1 VQKKLTLKKDGIAV
15 IMTDTIYGLVGS
27 AFSRKAVARIGAAK
41 GRDDHK
47 PYIVLISSTKDLELF
62 GVVPTLSQKL
72 FLKKA
77 WPGKVS
83 VIFPVPSKKFEHIH
97 RGKKEIA
104 FRLPKLPKIKKGLVQ
119 LATLIKQTGPLIAP
133 SANPQG
139 LVPATTIAEAKNYFG
154 DKVDVYIAA
163 NKKDFPKVGK
173 PSTLV
178 RFNGDTVEILREGAV
193 KIPKHFLKK

>member
-1 VQKKLTLKKDGIAV
+1 MLKKDGIAV

-27 AFSRKAVARIGAAK
+27 AFSRKAVARISAVK
-41 GRDDHK
+41 GRDDGK
-47 PYIVLISSTKDLELF
+47 SYIVLISSIKDLELF
-62 GVVPTLSQKL
+62 GVVPTPGQKL
-72 FLKKA
+72 FLKKV

-83 VIFPVPSKKFEHIH
+83 VAFPVAQKKFDYIH

-104 FRLPKLPKIKKGLVQ
+104 FRLPKLPKIKKGLFQ
-119 LATLIKQTGPLIAP
+119 LATLLKQAGPLIAP

-139 LVPATTIAEAKNYFG
+139 LVPAATITEAKNYFG
-154 DKVDVYIAA
+154 DKVDLYIPA
-163 NKKDFPKVGK
+163 NKKDSPKVGK

-178 RFNGDTVEILREGAV
+178 RFNGDTVEILREGAA